1 MNITN
6 IIHAAVKCGGYS
18 VTEPLTKEDYG
29 IILKIEGVELPES
42 YQVDFASSD
51 KGGTAITML
60 GDADGVLIP
69 HQFIDG
75 GQDVFAFLYLVGEDF
90 GKTVYKFRIPNKVRP
105 DRTDI
110 QPTPEEQSTLDQLIN
125 ELNGA
130 VEQTSADV
138 VTTGQNAQR
147 AEDAKDVA
155 VSAKNEA
162 VSAKTAAQTAQT
174 GAETAESHAQGYAL
188 SASDSASSAS
198 ESASRAETA
207 ADNAEQSAAQSGY
220 MWFCIEDGKL
230 YLDRTPNTQ
239 VDFYMSDGK
248 LYVEEVV

>member
-1 MNITN
+1 MSTIN
-6 IIHAAVKCGGYS
+6 IINAVVKCGGHT
-18 VTEPLTKEDYG
+18 VTAPITKEDYG
-29 IILKIEGVELPES
+29 IILKIDGVDLPTTYE
-42 YQVDFASSD
+42 VDFSNSE
-51 KGGTAITML
+51 KGGTSITMI
-60 GDADGVLIP
+60 GNADGVLIP
-69 HQFIDG
+69 HQFIDTG
-75 GQDVFAFLYLVGEDF
+75 KDIYAFLYLTGDDF

-220 MWFCIEDGKL
+220 MWFYIEDGKL